1 MSATEFA
8 VPIADRYF
16 EDYVPGAVFEYGEV
30 PVTEAEIV
38 EFARRFDPQYIHVDR
53 EGAGQG
59 PFGGLI
65 ASGWHTAAMMMR
77 LIVDN
82 FLPTSASLGSPG
94 IDELRWLRPVRPG
107 DVLSVRLSILEA
119 TRSRS
124 RPDRGVVRTLCEVLN
139 QDREVVLSMKGMN
152 IIACRRPHPT
162 PGTPAPAG
170 GRLGDPPPRAT
181 SRMDGSR
188 ISPADRSTHPPGDAA
203 EGTGGDP

>member
-1 MSATEFA
+1 LSATEFA
-8 VPIADRYF
+8 VPVEDRHF
-16 EDYVPGAVFEYGEV
+16 EDYTPGAVFEYGAI

-53 EGAGQG
+53 KRAADG
-59 PFGGLI
+59 PFAGLI

-82 FLPTSASLGSPG
+82 FLPKSASLGSPG

-124 RPDRGVVRTLCEVLN
+124 KPDRGIVRTLCEVLN
-139 QDREVVLSMKGMN
+139 QKREVVMSLKAMN
-152 IIACRRPHPT
+152 IIACRS
-162 PGTPAPAG
+162 AP
-170 GRLGDPPPRAT
+170 
-181 SRMDGSR
+181 
-188 ISPADRSTHPPGDAA
+188 
-203 EGTGGDP
+203 